1 MHTRSRRHAKPISA
15 NGSKSLCHQEQCS
28 SEARRRGGA
37 VEMGDGLRWI
47 SPAETLWKWD
57 IRRRKQLDTKNR
69 GRPGKWA
76 TDWVP
81 GLLMFCGWCRLK
93 RSVRSSY
100 SDQNPFPF
108 GSGMRMLLAHLWN
121 RKPLFLSSIWKPPFY
136 WQILHWLLLKRA
148 RSHWHPFLHSSG
160 SFLLVPPSTAQFSL
174 AKKQR
179 KHFRHNS
186 WCVSRSQSNWVEAVG
201 NDNPRFLQTRES
213 RVTTTTESYQNRT

>member
-1 MHTRSRRHAKPISA
+1 MTCIYTCTLAPADTQNPLAQMEAKASA
-15 NGSKSLCHQEQCS
+15 IRNNVPVRQEG
-28 SEARRRGGA
+28 EGGA

-108 GSGMRMLLAHLWN
+108 GSGMRILLAHLCN

-148 RSHWHPFLHSSG
+148 RSHWHPFSTQQRQLSIG
-160 SFLLVPPSTAQFSL
+160 STFNSTIL
-174 AKKQR
+174 I
-179 KHFRHNS
+179 
-186 WCVSRSQSNWVEAVG
+186 G
-201 NDNPRFLQTRES
+201 
-213 RVTTTTESYQNRT
+213 